1 MAFLAGA
8 WAQLLCRGE
17 RGVALIGR
25 GVLLAVE
32 ELVAVRGDSRSVR
45 SDRQEG
51 DCDGICEVGLRGA
64 FPLEQICVTKLS
76 DASWQYF
83 DERRVPSAGGILID
97 SFI

>member
-51 DCDGICEVGLRGA
+51 DCDGICRVGLHGA
-64 FPLEQICVTKLS
+64 FQLDHICVIKLGG
-76 DASWQYF
+76 AGRTYF